1 MMRNKTYHEMYDLLT
16 QSMSLN
22 HKMIDKIEEL
32 RTENAVLYKQI
43 EECRD
48 TLRTLILKD
57 FESLMIIRDFFILL
71 ESKNAI
77 QNLCLLWKSQR
88 VER

>member
-1 MMRNKTYHEMYDLLT
+1 MKSKTYYEMYDLLT

-32 RTENAVLYKQI
+32 RSENAILYRQI

-48 TLRTLILKD
+48 TLRTLISKD
-57 FESLMIIRDFFILL
+57 VKSLNDNKRLFSF
-71 ESKNAI
+71 
-77 QNLCLLWKSQR
+77 C
-88 VER
+88 

>member
-1 MMRNKTYHEMYDLLT
+1 MRNKTYHEMYNLLT

-32 RTENAVLYKQI
+32 RAENAILYKQI

-57 FESLMIIRDFFILL
+57 FESLNDNKRLFSF
-71 ESKNAI
+71 
-77 QNLCLLWKSQR
+77 C
-88 VER
+88 

>member
-1 MMRNKTYHEMYDLLT
+1 MRNKTYYEMYNLLT

-32 RTENAVLYKQI
+32 RAENAILYKQI

-48 TLRTLILKD
+48 TLRTLISKD
-57 FESLMIIRDFFILL
+57 VKSLNDNKRAFSF
-71 ESKNAI
+71 
-77 QNLCLLWKSQR
+77 C
-88 VER
+88 

>member
-1 MMRNKTYHEMYDLLT
+1 MRNKTYYEMYDLLT

-32 RTENAVLYKQI
+32 RSENAILYRQI

-48 TLRTLILKD
+48 TLRTLISKD
-57 FESLMIIRDFFILL
+57 VKSLNDNKRLFSF
-71 ESKNAI
+71 
-77 QNLCLLWKSQR
+77 C
-88 VER
+88 

>member
-1 MMRNKTYHEMYDLLT
+1 MYDLLT

-32 RTENAVLYKQI
+32 RAENTILYRQI

-48 TLRTLILKD
+48 TLRTLISKD
-57 FESLMIIRDFFILL
+57 VKSLNDNKRLFSF
-71 ESKNAI
+71 
-77 QNLCLLWKSQR
+77 C
-88 VER
+88 

>member
-1 MMRNKTYHEMYDLLT
+1 MRDKTYHEMYDLLT

-48 TLRTLILKD
+48 TLRTLISKD
-57 FESLMIIRDFFILL
+57 FERLNDNKRLFSF
-71 ESKNAI
+71 
-77 QNLCLLWKSQR
+77 C
-88 VER
+88 

>member
-57 FESLMIIRDFFILL
+57 FESSNDNKRLFSF
-71 ESKNAI
+71 
-77 QNLCLLWKSQR
+77 C
-88 VER
+88 

>member
-1 MMRNKTYHEMYDLLT
+1 MICLT

-32 RTENAVLYKQI
+32 RSENAILYRQI

-48 TLRTLILKD
+48 TLRTLISKD
-57 FESLMIIRDFFILL
+57 FESLNDNKRLFFILL
-71 ESKNAI
+71 ESKKRYNKICACYGKVKE
-77 QNLCLLWKSQR
+77 LRGECFAGGL
-88 VER
+88 

>member
-1 MMRNKTYHEMYDLLT
+1 MRNKTYHEMYNLLT

-32 RTENAVLYKQI
+32 RTNIKKLYKQI

-48 TLRTLILKD
+48 TLRTLISKD
-57 FESLMIIRDFFILL
+57 VKSLNDNKRG
-71 ESKNAI
+71 K
-77 QNLCLLWKSQR
+77 
-88 VER
+88 

>member
-1 MMRNKTYHEMYDLLT
+1 MYDLLT

-57 FESLMIIRDFFILL
+57 FESLNDNKRLFSF
-71 ESKNAI
+71 
-77 QNLCLLWKSQR
+77 C
-88 VER
+88 

>member
-1 MMRNKTYHEMYDLLT
+1 MRNKTYHEMYNLLT

-32 RTENAVLYKQI
+32 RAENAILYKQI

-57 FESLMIIRDFFILL
+57 FESSNDNKRLFSF
-71 ESKNAI
+71 
-77 QNLCLLWKSQR
+77 C
-88 VER
+88 

>member
-1 MMRNKTYHEMYDLLT
+1 MRIKTYYEMYDLLT

-32 RTENAVLYKQI
+32 RAENTILYRQI

-48 TLRTLILKD
+48 TLRTLISKD
-57 FESLMIIRDFFILL
+57 VKSLNDNKRLFSF
-71 ESKNAI
+71 
-77 QNLCLLWKSQR
+77 C
-88 VER
+88 

>member
-1 MMRNKTYHEMYDLLT
+1 MRDRTYHEMYDLLT

-32 RTENAVLYKQI
+32 RAENTILYRQI

-48 TLRTLILKD
+48 TLRTLISKD
-57 FESLMIIRDFFILL
+57 FESSNDNKRLFSFVRKQKRYTKSVLAM
-71 ESKNAI
+71 EKSK
-77 QNLCLLWKSQR
+77 S
-88 VER
+88 

>member
-1 MMRNKTYHEMYDLLT
+1 MYDLLT

-32 RTENAVLYKQI
+32 RAENAILYRQI

-48 TLRTLILKD
+48 TLRTLISKD
-57 FESLMIIRDFFILL
+57 VESSNDNKRLFSF
-71 ESKNAI
+71 
-77 QNLCLLWKSQR
+77 C
-88 VER
+88 

>member
-1 MMRNKTYHEMYDLLT
+1 MRDRTYHEMYDLLT

-32 RTENAVLYKQI
+32 RAENTILYRQI

-48 TLRTLILKD
+48 TLRTLISKD
-57 FESLMIIRDFFILL
+57 
-71 ESKNAI
+71 
-77 QNLCLLWKSQR
+77 
-88 VER
+88 VEKHSDDKKLFSFC

>member
-1 MMRNKTYHEMYDLLT
+1 MRNKTYYEMYDLLT

-32 RTENAVLYKQI
+32 RAENAVLYKQI

-48 TLRTLILKD
+48 TLRTLISKD
-57 FESLMIIRDFFILL
+57 FEKHSDDKKLFSF
-71 ESKNAI
+71 
-77 QNLCLLWKSQR
+77 C
-88 VER
+88 

>member
-1 MMRNKTYHEMYDLLT
+1 MRNKTYYEMYDLLT

-32 RTENAVLYKQI
+32 RSENAILYRQI

-48 TLRTLILKD
+48 TLRTLISKD
-57 FESLMIIRDFFILL
+57 FESSNYNKRLFTF
-71 ESKNAI
+71 
-77 QNLCLLWKSQR
+77 C
-88 VER
+88 

>member
-1 MMRNKTYHEMYDLLT
+1 MRNKTYHEMYNLLT

-32 RTENAVLYKQI
+32 RAENAILYKQI

-48 TLRTLILKD
+48 TLRTLISKDVKKLK
-57 FESLMIIRDFFILL
+57 
-71 ESKNAI
+71 
-77 QNLCLLWKSQR
+77 
-88 VER
+88 

>member
-1 MMRNKTYHEMYDLLT
+1 MRNKTYYEMYDLLT

-32 RTENAVLYKQI
+32 RAENAILYKQI

-48 TLRTLILKD
+48 TLRTLISKD
-57 FESLMIIRDFFILL
+57 FERLNDNKRLFSF
-71 ESKNAI
+71 
-77 QNLCLLWKSQR
+77 C
-88 VER
+88 

>member
-1 MMRNKTYHEMYDLLT
+1 MRDKTYHEMYDLLT

-32 RTENAVLYKQI
+32 RSENAILYRQI

-48 TLRTLILKD
+48 TLRTLISKD
-57 FESLMIIRDFFILL
+57 FESSMIIRDFFILL
-71 ESKNAI
+71 KSKNAI
-77 QNLCLLWKSQR
+77 QNLYLLWKSQR

>member
-1 MMRNKTYHEMYDLLT
+1 MRNKTYYEMYDLLT

-32 RTENAVLYKQI
+32 RSENAILYRQI

-48 TLRTLILKD
+48 TLRTLISKD
-57 FESLMIIRDFFILL
+57 FEISNDNKRLFSF
-71 ESKNAI
+71 
-77 QNLCLLWKSQR
+77 C
-88 VER
+88 

>member
-1 MMRNKTYHEMYDLLT
+1 MYNLLT

-32 RTENAVLYKQI
+32 RAENAILYKQI

-48 TLRTLILKD
+48 TLRTLISKD
-57 FESLMIIRDFFILL
+57 VKSLNDNKRG
-71 ESKNAI
+71 K
-77 QNLCLLWKSQR
+77 
-88 VER
+88 

>member
-1 MMRNKTYHEMYDLLT
+1 MRNKTYNEMYDLLT

-32 RTENAVLYKQI
+32 RAENTILYRQI

-48 TLRTLILKD
+48 TLRTLISKD
-57 FESLMIIRDFFILL
+57 VKSLNDNKRG
-71 ESKNAI
+71 K
-77 QNLCLLWKSQR
+77 
-88 VER
+88 

>member
-1 MMRNKTYHEMYDLLT
+1 MRDKTYHEMYDLLT

-48 TLRTLILKD
+48 TLRTLISKD
-57 FESLMIIRDFFILL
+57 FERLNDNKRG
-71 ESKNAI
+71 K
-77 QNLCLLWKSQR
+77 
-88 VER
+88 

>member
-1 MMRNKTYHEMYDLLT
+1 MYDLLT

-57 FESLMIIRDFFILL
+57 FESLNDNKRG
-71 ESKNAI
+71 K
-77 QNLCLLWKSQR
+77 
-88 VER
+88 

>member
-1 MMRNKTYHEMYDLLT
+1 MRDKKYHEMYYLLT

-32 RTENAVLYKQI
+32 RAENTILYRQI

-48 TLRTLILKD
+48 TLRTLISKD
-57 FESLMIIRDFFILL
+57 VKSLNDNKRLFSF
-71 ESKNAI
+71 
-77 QNLCLLWKSQR
+77 C
-88 VER
+88 

>member
-1 MMRNKTYHEMYDLLT
+1 MRNKTYHEMYDLLT

-32 RTENAVLYKQI
+32 RAENAILYRQI

-48 TLRTLILKD
+48 TLRTLISKD
-57 FESLMIIRDFFILL
+57 FESSMIIRDFFHSVKKQKRYTKSVLAM
-71 ESKNAI
+71 EKSK
-77 QNLCLLWKSQR
+77 S
-88 VER
+88 

>member
-1 MMRNKTYHEMYDLLT
+1 MKSKTYYEMYDLLT

-32 RTENAVLYKQI
+32 RAENAILYRQI

-48 TLRTLILKD
+48 TLRTLISKD
-57 FESLMIIRDFFILL
+57 
-71 ESKNAI
+71 
-77 QNLCLLWKSQR
+77 
-88 VER
+88 VEKHSDDKKLFSFC